1 MFFLLILGSFL
12 DTLEEESIEDNLAA
26 ELNPEGRLEIGWSLE
41 LGAGTGTGAGST
53 LFLFLGSLRFNSGKD
68 GLDPREREGSGS
80 GSGAVD
86 GRGRESI
93 PRGGWGVKDLLATG
107 TGVGSRCKACFEKS
121 TFFLRGSLLFK
132 TLGSAPGFFL
142 GSRL

>member
-68 GLDPREREGSGS
+68 GLDPRER
-80 GSGAVD
+80 
-86 GRGRESI
+86 
-93 PRGGWGVKDLLATG
+93 
-107 TGVGSRCKACFEKS
+107 
-121 TFFLRGSLLFK
+121 
-132 TLGSAPGFFL
+132 
-142 GSRL
+142 

>member
-41 LGAGTGTGAGST
+41 LGAGTGAGTGTGAGST

-68 GLDPREREGSGS
+68 GLDPRER
-80 GSGAVD
+80 
-86 GRGRESI
+86 
-93 PRGGWGVKDLLATG
+93 
-107 TGVGSRCKACFEKS
+107 
-121 TFFLRGSLLFK
+121 
-132 TLGSAPGFFL
+132 
-142 GSRL
+142 